1 MKDAV
6 SYRPDID
13 GLRAIAV
20 LAVVVFHASPV
31 LLPGGF
37 VGVDVFFVISGFLIS
52 RIIFEKL
59 EQGNFSFSGFY
70 AARVRR
76 IFPALLVVLAVCLVM
91 GWLALLPDEFSSLG
105 QHVLASAAFVQNVV
119 LWQEAGYFDVATELK
134 PLMHLWS
141 LAVEEQF
148 YIVYPLLIWAA
159 WRLGWPVLPVI
170 TVLGVASFG
179 MNLVG
184 MSQDPAQTFFLTH
197 TRVWELLVGA
207 AIARFAVRGWHV
219 PMPWANLLSGAGL
232 LLLVA
237 SGVLVHQGRAFPGA
251 WALLPVLGAGAL
263 ILAGSQACFNR
274 RFLVLRPVVFIGL
287 ISYPLYLWHWPL
299 LSFARIMENGTPAV
313 WIRVIA
319 VALSLMLAWLT
330 WKFVETPIRFGTATR
345 FKIPAL
351 VLGSFLLAGTGY
363 LTYLQDGYPGRADVK
378 IRTIETS
385 MEFQAKYRQENR
397 DCQARFP
404 EFVRSFCLLSKPD
417 QPEILLLGDSHAYY
431 LFPGLSDAVAA
442 SGKTLAQFGASGCP
456 IFFDTERFDKRVDSA
471 CHPRMRKILTYAEQD
486 PTVQTVILLQRG
498 PLHIMGTGFGEP
510 EKHQTDI
517 QLVNMNRPDLVDNA
531 QVFEYG
537 MRETL
542 RRFAQNNKKVIFVLD
557 NPELHFDPKSC
568 ISSRPLRL
576 TSASVRSPCAVSQRD
591 FEERNRVYRNI
602 VNRVLL
608 DFPKVKLVDASIP
621 FCDGTRCWAK
631 KGEELY
637 YLDSHHLSSH
647 GVRLVAKQIVEKL

>member
-20 LAVVVFHASPV
+20 LAVVVFNGFPV

-91 GWLALLPDEFSSLG
+91 GWLALLPDEFSQLG

-184 MSQDPAQTFFLTH
+184 MSQDPAQTFFLAH

-207 AIARFAVRGWHV
+207 AIARFADRGWHV

-263 ILAGSQACFNR
+263 ILAGSQAWFNR

-313 WIRVIA
+313 WIRVIS

-345 FKIPAL
+345 FKSPA
-351 VLGSFLLAGTGY
+351 
-363 LTYLQDGYPGRADVK
+363 
-378 IRTIETS
+378 
-385 MEFQAKYRQENR
+385 
-397 DCQARFP
+397 
-404 EFVRSFCLLSKPD
+404 
-417 QPEILLLGDSHAYY
+417 
-431 LFPGLSDAVAA
+431 
-442 SGKTLAQFGASGCP
+442 
-456 IFFDTERFDKRVDSA
+456 
-471 CHPRMRKILTYAEQD
+471 
-486 PTVQTVILLQRG
+486 
-498 PLHIMGTGFGEP
+498 
-510 EKHQTDI
+510 
-517 QLVNMNRPDLVDNA
+517 
-531 QVFEYG
+531 
-537 MRETL
+537 
-542 RRFAQNNKKVIFVLD
+542 
-557 NPELHFDPKSC
+557 
-568 ISSRPLRL
+568 
-576 TSASVRSPCAVSQRD
+576 
-591 FEERNRVYRNI
+591 
-602 VNRVLL
+602 
-608 DFPKVKLVDASIP
+608 
-621 FCDGTRCWAK
+621 
-631 KGEELY
+631 
-637 YLDSHHLSSH
+637 
-647 GVRLVAKQIVEKL
+647 